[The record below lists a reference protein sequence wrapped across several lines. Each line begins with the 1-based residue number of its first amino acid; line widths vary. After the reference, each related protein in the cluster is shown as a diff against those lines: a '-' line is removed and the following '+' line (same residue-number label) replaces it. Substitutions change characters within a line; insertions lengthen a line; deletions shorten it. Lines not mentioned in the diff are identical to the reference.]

1 MPVSGRGQAIVLG
14 RGSTGNGRN
23 PMNNGRRQPSGGG
36 RSRMNREVQ
45 VRICERLGVKFPG
58 PTRRAD
64 TPPAKV
70 GPRFEP
76 KPVIDP
82 VSVRISGVTEYQI
95 GTAASVRLDVEGLDH
110 LAPLLGFIGDVFS
123 EVRGRAHKRRTAQVS
138 KPRFRVAVGEYH
150 IDLPVE
156 LVDDLGGRSLWR
168 AHAVPRTDLVAWD
181 KLAYGRKVR

>member
-1 MPVSGRGQAIVLG
+1 MSAFDPKRTLG
-14 RGSTGNGRN
+14 R
-23 PMNNGRRQPSGGG
+23 
-36 RSRMNREVQ
+36 E
-45 VRICERLGVKFPG
+45 IRL
-58 PTRRAD
+58 
-64 TPPAKV
+64 
-70 GPRFEP
+70 
-76 KPVIDP
+76 
-82 VSVRISGVTEYQI
+82 SGVTEYRI

-123 EVRGRAHKRRTAQVS
+123 EVRGRAHKCRASQVS
-138 KPRFRVAVGEYH
+138 KPRFCVGVGEYH